1 MMRRGRGG
9 SATRYCLVAVM
20 SALAVSAPQAAALPA
35 DSWESSVL
43 LRSFY
48 DRLSPSSGLPRF
60 GALQAQQWRTQ
71 ASRRVGGIDAGVDAA
86 VFGALRLDGS
96 SNAGNRTLV
105 APDGTTSHRTSWAY
119 PALAALSVASDHA
132 QVKAGL
138 QAVNNPFLQPDE
150 TRALPPTFR
159 GISASMQPALD
170 TVLEAGSFNATIARG
185 QESARSLTTSYGGTK
200 VDRFEYVGG
209 HGGSD
214 AISQV
219 FLVGRARD
227 VWRQAFSSTSI
238 RLGESPLGIARAK
251 LNVYVTR
258 GDGRQLQG
266 PIDTTAASVA
276 FSTGTPAASA
286 TLGLQQIFGNQVFDY
301 LAETNGIFLANVYG
315 GDYNAPH
322 ERSVQLRLRMNGA
335 VFGLAGLDL
344 GAWATSGWKADA
356 SKEAAL
362 HPEPADALHKLYW
375 RNGRSAQGTNREL
388 GMRVAYRFS
397 SGCLKGAQVWLMTM
411 AHRQSLNYPGSA
423 YDKTQFVLQVP
434 IGLGQGPL

>member
-1 MMRRGRGG
+1 MRRGRGG
-9 SATRYCLVAVM
+9 SAARAWLVAAM
-20 SALAVSAPQAAALPA
+20 AALVVSAPRAAPLPA

-60 GALQAQQWRTQ
+60 GALQAQQWTTQ
-71 ASRRVGGIDAGVDAA
+71 VNRRVGEIDVGVDAA

-105 APDGTTSHRTSWAY
+105 APDDTTSRRTFWAY
-119 PALAALSVASDHA
+119 PAQAALSVASDRA

-138 QAVNNPFLQPDE
+138 QSVNNPFLQPDE

-159 GISASMQPALD
+159 GISTSIQPVLAS
-170 TVLEAGSFNATIARG
+170 VLEAGAFNATIARG
-185 QESARSLTTSYGGTK
+185 HESAQSLTTSYGGTK

-214 AISQV
+214 VVTQS
-219 FLVGRARD
+219 FYVGQAQD

-251 LNVYVTR
+251 LNAYVTR

-266 PIDTTAASVA
+266 PIATSAASIA
-276 FSTGTPAASA
+276 LSTGTPAASV
-286 TLGLQQIFGNQVFDY
+286 TLGLQEIFGNQYFDY

-322 ERSVQLRLRMNGA
+322 ERSVQLRLRTNGSA
-335 VFGLAGLDL
+335 FGLDGLDL
-344 GAWATSGWKADA
+344 GAWATGGWKADA

-362 HPEPADALHKLYW
+362 HPDPADALHKLYW
-375 RNGRSAQGTNREL
+375 RNGRPAEGTNREV
-388 GMRVAYRFS
+388 GMRVSYRFS
-397 SGCLKGAQVWLMTM
+397 SGCLKGAQMWLMTM
-411 AHRQSLNYPGSA
+411 AHRQSANYPGSV

-434 IGLGQGPL
+434 IGLGQGPI